1 MSKKL
6 VSEGVSVEVI
16 AKKLTKSSDSVY
28 KKISR
33 LGLDDDGNKNR
44 LPSSKGEIT
53 LQRSC

>member
-44 LPSSKGEIT
+44 LPSSKSEIT